1 MLDITFYRDDFRRRD
16 APLAATSTEI
26 DFLIEDKK
34 VVIIDD
40 VLFSGR
46 SIRAALTAIQSYG
59 RPENIELLVL
69 IDRRFSRHLP
79 IQPNY
84 RGRQVDAINEER
96 VLVSWKETDKKDAV
110 YIEQNNMDQ
119 LSVEHLLGIKYLNTN
134 DIDLIF
140 KTADHFKEV
149 INRPIKKVPSLRDI
163 TIANLFFE
171 NSTRTKLSF
180 ELAEK
185 RLSADVI
192 NFSAGQSSVKKG
204 ETLIDTVNN
213 ILSMKVD
220 IVVMRHGNVGAGVFL
235 SKHVD
240 AKIINAGDGT
250 HEHPTQAL
258 LDSYSIREKLG
269 SVKGKKI
276 VIVGDILHSRVALSN
291 IFALQ
296 LQGAQVKVCGPT
308 TLIPKYISSLGV
320 EVETNLKKAL
330 EWCDVAN
337 VLRVQHERMD
347 IKYFPSTREYTQL
360 FGINKEILD
369 NLGKKIVIM
378 HPGPINRGVEITS
391 DVADSDQSIILN
403 QVENG
408 VAVRMA
414 VIYLLAQQIK
424 R

>member
-1 MLDITFYRDDFRRRD
+1 M
-16 APLAATSTEI
+16 
-26 DFLIEDKK
+26 K
-34 VVIIDD
+34 
-40 VLFSGR
+40 
-46 SIRAALTAIQSYG
+46 
-59 RPENIELLVL
+59 
-69 IDRRFSRHLP
+69 
-79 IQPNY
+79 
-84 RGRQVDAINEER
+84 
-96 VLVSWKETDKKDAV
+96 
-110 YIEQNNMDQ
+110 Q
-119 LSVEHLLGIKYLNTN
+119 LSVEHLLGIKYLNKN
-134 DIDLIF
+134 DLDIIF
-140 KTADHFKEV
+140 ETASHFKEV

-220 IVVMRHGNVGAGVFL
+220 IVVMRHSNVGAGIFL
-235 SKHVD
+235 SNHVD

-258 LDSYSIREKLG
+258 LDSFSMREALN
-269 SVKGKKI
+269 SNLKGKKI
-276 VIVGDILHSRVALSN
+276 VIVGDVLHSRVALSN

-296 LQGAQVKVCGPT
+296 LQGAEVKVCGPT
-308 TLIPKYISSLGV
+308 TLIPRYISSLGV
-320 EVETNLKKAL
+320 KVETNLKKAL

-378 HPGPINRGVEITS
+378 HPGPINRGVELTS

>member
-1 MLDITFYRDDFRRRD
+1 M
-16 APLAATSTEI
+16 S
-26 DFLIEDKK
+26 
-34 VVIIDD
+34 
-40 VLFSGR
+40 
-46 SIRAALTAIQSYG
+46 
-59 RPENIELLVL
+59 
-69 IDRRFSRHLP
+69 
-79 IQPNY
+79 
-84 RGRQVDAINEER
+84 
-96 VLVSWKETDKKDAV
+96 
-110 YIEQNNMDQ
+110 Q
-119 LSVEHLLGIKYLNTN
+119 LSVEHLLGIKYLNKN

-140 KTADHFKEV
+140 ETANHFKEV

-258 LDSYSIREKLG
+258 LDSYSIQEALG
-269 SVKGKKI
+269 TVKGKKV

-291 IFALQ
+291 IFALK
-296 LQGAQVKVCGPT
+296 LQGAEVKVCGPT

-320 EVETNLKKAL
+320 EVENDIKKAL

-391 DVADSDQSIILN
+391 DVADADQSIILN